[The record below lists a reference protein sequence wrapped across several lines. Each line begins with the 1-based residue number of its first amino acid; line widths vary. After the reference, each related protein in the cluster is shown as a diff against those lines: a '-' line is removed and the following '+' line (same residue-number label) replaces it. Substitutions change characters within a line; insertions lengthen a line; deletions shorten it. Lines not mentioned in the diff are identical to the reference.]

1 MRAHT
6 TDFWKIQQDAMP
18 WQAMPGA
25 PLAQQQVL
33 PAELGQCESR
43 LFNIDTGLSMIET
56 QYLANRRLAVVSQ
69 MSMQAPRMVLTLALT
84 GQSCFQ
90 SQNGDSICF
99 KSGFSTIT
107 VFNAS
112 VGNRLYAEHQHVI
125 QLRFSITL
133 DWLEQQFGPGVF
145 AAFFN
150 QQGLRFV
157 AEQPLSAFSLA
168 ACQYLLQHSAAHDA
182 QPLFRKGLV
191 LSIIADEVGRLLQ
204 SEPQTN
210 ICLQP
215 LEKRLLNEA
224 RDILHTE
231 YQNPPSISTLS
242 KRIGTNPF
250 KLKQLFRQHFDTT
263 PYGML
268 LDIRMKQ
275 AAQLLKNPQ
284 IPISHIAK
292 AVGYQ
297 HPGNFSAAFNRY
309 FGYPPKALKAAKQ

>member
-1 MRAHT
+1 MSAHSKEY
-6 TDFWKIQQDAMP
+6 WKIQQDAMP

-25 PLAQQQVL
+25 PLVQQQVL
-33 PAELGQCESR
+33 PAELGQCQSR

-56 QYLANRRLAVVSQ
+56 QYHSNRRLAVVSH
-69 MSMQAPRMVLTLALT
+69 MSMQEPRMVLTLALT

-90 SQNGDSICF
+90 SQSGDSICF

-112 VGNRLYAEHQHVI
+112 AGNRLYTEHQSVI

-133 DWLEQQFGPGVF
+133 NWLEQQFGSGVF
-145 AAFFN
+145 AAFFS
-150 QQGLRFV
+150 QHGLRLI
-157 AEQPLSAFSLA
+157 AEQPLPTFSLA
-168 ACQYLLQHSAAHDA
+168 ASQYLLQHQASHDA
-182 QPLFRKGLV
+182 QPLFRQGLV

-204 SEPQTN
+204 CEPQTKS
-210 ICLQP
+210 CLQP

-231 YQNPPSISTLS
+231 FQNPPSIAVLS

-275 AAQLLKNPQ
+275 AARLLKSRQ
-284 IPISHIAK
+284 IPINQVAE

-297 HPGNFSAAFNRY
+297 HPSNFSTAFNRY
-309 FGYPPKALKAAKQ
+309 FGCPPKALKQQKP